1 MVYTVSLILFGAF
14 LGMAGL
20 QGWFLYCWKRLSKET
35 QDAIILA
42 ILSDKDRSYNQA
54 FNQLKAE
61 DGEEK
66 AVPDG
71 WSEIIA

>member
-1 MVYTVSLILFGAF
+1 MVYVSFFVGML

-42 ILSDKDRSYNQA
+42 ILSDKGRSYSDGFQ
-54 FNQLKAE
+54 QLK
-61 DGEEK
+61 DGEK
-66 AVPDG
+66 QVPDG